1 MDQRRAHVTGFYARH
16 PISAAQVLA
25 KVEAAR
31 GSLAN
36 LSPASLWPHDQD
48 HYGGL
53 KANRALARA
62 AGLRPGM
69 QVADF
74 CAGLGGPA
82 RWYASSCGVKVTGI
96 DLTPERVAGAA
107 DLNART
113 GMDDR
118 VRVIEGDVTATGLA
132 DGAFD
137 AVLSQEAFL
146 HLPDK
151 FAALSEAQRLLK
163 PGGCLAFTD
172 WVAHRPIAKA
182 EAETLWQGIAA
193 QGIQSPDDYAALF
206 RRAGFA
212 LEAIE
217 DLTLEWGEVLAA
229 RLAMYTKLREETRAA
244 GLPAGDEA
252 FYGAYVKLVAMVQA
266 RVLGGMRFVA
276 RKPA

>member
-1 MDQRRAHVTGFYARH
+1 MDERRAHVTGFYARH

-25 KVEAAR
+25 KVEAER
-31 GSLAN
+31 GSLEN

-53 KANRALARA
+53 KANQALARA
-62 AGLRPGM
+62 AGLAPGM

-107 DLNART
+107 ELNQRT

-132 DGAFD
+132 DASFD

-146 HLPDK
+146 HVPDK
-151 FAALSEAQRLLK
+151 FAALGEAQRLLK
-163 PGGCLAFTD
+163 PGGRLAFTD
-172 WVAHRPIAKA
+172 WVAHRALEKD
-182 EAETLWQGIAA
+182 EAETMWQGIAA
-193 QGIQSPDDYAALF
+193 QTVQSPEDYAALF
-206 RRAGFA
+206 KRAGFA
-212 LEAIE
+212 LEVVE
-217 DLTLEWGEVLAA
+217 DLTLEWGEVLAE
-229 RLAMYTKLREETRAA
+229 RLAMYTRLREETRAA

-252 FYGAYVKLVAMVQA
+252 FYAAYVKLVAMVRS